1 MPNLIKQTEF
11 SAGVFLD
18 LLSETTD
25 DYLYMWDIQNGTFYI
40 SENAYEDFNVD
51 RGIEED
57 VVAVWGSV
65 MVAEDLRLWLEDLQL
80 IQDGVKDYHDMEYRV
95 YRKTGQIIWVS
106 CRGKVKT
113 DEQHRPLFMLG
124 RISNIGKQNKF
135 DNVTGLMNRNQFEHD
150 ICQVLKCGKRMQ
162 GVMVVLD
169 IDNFK
174 NINEKYSYA
183 FGDRALNIISTR
195 ISELLPPGC
204 QMYRLDGDEFAFWME
219 GGTRESIQEI
229 YDNIQLFVANQF
241 TVDDQTLLISVSAGA
256 CVIPGDGRTYQK
268 LFRHAENAVEI
279 AKMNGKNQL
288 VFFSREMYNRKRK
301 IMELQE
307 SLRTCVNN
315 GCSEFELFYQPQIDA
330 ENKRV
335 VGAEALLRW
344 HSPDHGEVSPIEFI
358 PLLEEN
364 HLIIQVGKWVLEE
377 GAKQCREWQKYDPDF
392 TMSINVSYIQLK
404 ENALLEYLKNEHV
417 PKVSAKNLILELTE
431 SCWVPNLHFLNQEFK
446 DMHEMGYGIAIDD
459 FGTGYSS
466 LSHLKELP
474 ANVIKIDR
482 SFIKGLCKDSYEYI
496 FLEYIVKLAHI
507 IHLKVCVE
515 GVETKEEFETVMQAS
530 PDYIQGF
537 LFGRPVSAGEFEK
550 LYFSE
555 EGGTVLS
562 LPHKTAE

>member
-1 MPNLIKQTEF
+1 MPNLIKQEKF

-25 DYLYMWDIQNGTFYI
+25 DYLYMWDIQHGTFYI
-40 SENAYEDFNVD
+40 SENAYEDFQID
-51 RGIEED
+51 RSIEED
-57 VVAVWGSV
+57 VVSVWGSV
-65 MVAEDLRLWLEDLQL
+65 MVAEDLKLWLEDLKL
-80 IQDGVKDYHDMEYRV
+80 IQDGAKEYHDMEYRV
-95 YRKTGQIIWVS
+95 YKKTGQIIWVS

-113 DEQHRPLFMLG
+113 DEQNRPLFMMG

-150 ICQVLKCGKRMQ
+150 ICQILKCGKHMQ
-162 GVMVVLD
+162 GVIVVLD
-169 IDNFK
+169 K

-183 FGDRALNIISTR
+183 FGDRALNLIATR

-204 QMYRLDGDEFAFWME
+204 QMYRLDGDEFAFLME
-219 GGTRESIQEI
+219 GGTREGIREI
-229 YDNIQLFVANQF
+229 YENIQMFVANHF
-241 TVDDQTLLISVSAGA
+241 TVDGQTLLISISAGA
-256 CVIPGDGRTYQK
+256 CMIPGDGRTYQK

-288 VFFSREMYNRKRK
+288 VFFSREMYDRKRK

-307 SLRTCVNN
+307 SLHACVNH
-315 GCSEFELFYQPQIDA
+315 GCNEFELYYQPQVDT
-330 ENKRV
+330 EDQRV

-344 HSPDHGEVSPIEFI
+344 HSPKHGEVSPMEFI

-446 DMHEMGYGIAIDD
+446 DMHDMGYGIAIDD

-482 SFIKGLCKDSYEYI
+482 SFIRGLNKGSYEYI

-515 GVETKEEFETVMQAS
+515 GVETKEEYDTVMQAS
-530 PDYIQGF
+530 PDYIQGY
-537 LFGRPVSAGEFEK
+537 LFGRPVCAREFES
-550 LYFSE
+550 LYFAGSQ
-555 EGGTVLS
+555 EGRRL
-562 LPHKTAE
+562 L